1 MGRGTVFIA
10 TEIFAGSIREPADLL
25 DAAGFV
31 VYRNSLNRRLTR
43 QDYPKCLEGIDY
55 VLAGLEPYDRE
66 VFAAYPRIKVLSR
79 IGIGVDSIDL
89 EAARAHGVAVYNAPS
104 APSRSVADL
113 TLGFILCL
121 TRGIL
126 PMHADFHRGVW
137 NPVLGR
143 ELAGLTVGLL
153 GFGRIGG
160 MVAER
165 LHAFGPR
172 LLACD
177 PKWNGE
183 KAERLGVA
191 RVDLPGLLAGSDIVS
206 LHLPLDPTTRHLL
219 DGPSLDRMKPG
230 AWLINTSR
238 GGIVEDAALVT
249 RLRSGRLGGAA
260 LDVFEAEPETAPYA
274 GVPNLLLSPHVG
286 SNTVEACYRME
297 LQAVRNLIA
306 YVEAKERGE
315 PPPPGPL
322 P

>member
-1 MGRGTVFIA
+1 
-10 TEIFAGSIREPADLL
+10 
-25 DAAGFV
+25 
-31 VYRNSLNRRLTR
+31 
-43 QDYPKCLEGIDY
+43 
-55 VLAGLEPYDRE
+55 
-66 VFAAYPRIKVLSR
+66 
-79 IGIGVDSIDL
+79 
-89 EAARAHGVAVYNAPS
+89 
-104 APSRSVADL
+104 
-113 TLGFILCL
+113 
-121 TRGIL
+121 
-126 PMHADFHRGVW
+126 
-137 NPVLGR
+137 
-143 ELAGLTVGLL
+143 
-153 GFGRIGG
+153 
-160 MVAER
+160 
-165 LHAFGPR
+165 
-172 LLACD
+172 
-177 PKWNGE
+177 
-183 KAERLGVA
+183 
-191 RVDLPGLLAGSDIVS
+191 VS